1 MFRLAELRLAT
12 IIFLSVAAL
21 PLTAA
26 CAWAFS
32 QGNGGT
38 GDGSNSA
45 FADPDDQINI
55 FGQKAEAQ
63 AFGSNGPVQFDPQR
77 SQLTPSKHFQNDGLT
92 SPPDP
97 LSRPSN

>member
-32 QGNGGT
+32 QGNGGS
-38 GDGSNSA
+38 GGGSNST
-45 FADPDDQINI
+45 FADPDEQVNI
-55 FGQKAEAQ
+55 GQKGEAQ
-63 AFGSNGPVQFDPQR
+63 AYGSNGAVQFSPHQLNSFKH
-77 SQLTPSKHFQNDGLT
+77 SQSDSLT

-97 LSRPSN
+97 LSRPHD